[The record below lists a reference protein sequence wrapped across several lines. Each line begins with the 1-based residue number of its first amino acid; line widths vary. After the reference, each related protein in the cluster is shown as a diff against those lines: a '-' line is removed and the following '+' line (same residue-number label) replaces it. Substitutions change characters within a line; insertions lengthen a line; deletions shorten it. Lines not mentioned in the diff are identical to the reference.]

1 MCCGCK
7 VLVAR
12 SSLLRED
19 WGQYGERDLRL
30 RGYLFHFL
38 HAAVYGPR
46 IGRGRHFH
54 AFFGHDIDEA
64 TDKSHTQHLI
74 QYISYWWKGK
84 VERRFWNIVPIDVQD
99 AD

>member
-1 MCCGCK
+1 MSLVTRDSEVVTACAVADTGCK

-19 WGQYGERDLRL
+19 WGQSLGRGGGERDLRL

-38 HAAVYGPR
+38 HAAVYDPR

-54 AFFGHDIDEA
+54 ALVFLA
-64 TDKSHTQHLI
+64 MTSMKPLI
-74 QYISYWWKGK
+74 SPTP
-84 VERRFWNIVPIDVQD
+84 NI
-99 AD
+99 